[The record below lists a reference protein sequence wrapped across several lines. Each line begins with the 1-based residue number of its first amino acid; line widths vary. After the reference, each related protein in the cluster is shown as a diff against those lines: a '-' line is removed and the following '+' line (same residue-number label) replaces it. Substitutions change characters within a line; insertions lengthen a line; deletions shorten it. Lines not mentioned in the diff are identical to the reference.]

1 MSQDSSGFAPS
12 EQPHGVS
19 PQANPIGPAYVLTED
34 EKRILKECNQESFR
48 YRSGPIAVLSM
59 AATHMLIARG
69 FLTASPRFGSLPKMA
84 FAGICGFMAGKISY
98 MKTCQEKLKNLENS
112 PLGEALRQRQHGQF
126 ASRNQSEP
134 GPPDQPAFEPVF
146 QPSVDLPGTPESFQ
160 SSSSYSEIPTYDTYQ
175 PAPFSS
181 TLSESAPTGVSDHIS
196 AQATNLP
203 NEEEEPK
210 RRRIRYEELRS
221 RNRENYEV
229 IMNQKAEAAIKP
241 TAEKVPPKKEAKK
254 NIYGDAW
261 EE

>member
-48 YRSGPIAVLSM
+48 YR
-59 AATHMLIARG
+59 
-69 FLTASPRFGSLPKMA
+69 

>member
-1 MSQDSSGFAPS
+1 MLCDHLTACW
-12 EQPHGVS
+12 S
-19 PQANPIGPAYVLTED
+19 PLPA
-34 EKRILKECNQESFR
+34 
-48 YRSGPIAVLSM
+48 GPIAVLSM

-126 ASRNQSEP
+126 ASRNQPEP

-146 QPSVDLPGTPESFQ
+146 QPSVDFPGTPESFQ
-160 SSSSYSEIPTYDTYQ
+160 SSSSHSEIPAYDTYQ

-181 TLSESAPTGVSDHIS
+181 TLSESAPTGVSDHVS
-196 AQATNLP
+196 AQAPNLP

-241 TAEKVPPKKEAKK
+241 TAEKVPPKKEVKK